1 MVSNQNPIEINN
13 LTKFFLNIGLS
24 KGNPKK
30 GFGIVTSKGST
41 DTPTIVKTQ
50 TYETKTSGQ
59 EGISYGIVGAQKIYL
74 FSHDSQ
80 IGVRKPSLQNTI
92 YGLDQNKFLEL
103 DSATNSMV
111 RGEKLM
117 DLLSLIVRFLTA
129 HCHDSGIPAIPV
141 AVDGTTSA
149 QILQKLQE
157 APNTILNTKIRI
169 N

>member
-1 MVSNQNPIEINN
+1 MQV
-13 LTKFFLNIGLS
+13 NISPDAAALS
-24 KGNPKK
+24 PVNIHIYYKK
-30 GFGIVTSKGST
+30 N
-41 DTPTIVKTQ
+41 
-50 TYETKTSGQ
+50 
-59 EGISYGIVGAQKIYL
+59 IY
-74 FSHDSQ
+74 
-80 IGVRKPSLQNTI
+80 TI

-141 AVDGTTSA
+141 AVDGTTTA